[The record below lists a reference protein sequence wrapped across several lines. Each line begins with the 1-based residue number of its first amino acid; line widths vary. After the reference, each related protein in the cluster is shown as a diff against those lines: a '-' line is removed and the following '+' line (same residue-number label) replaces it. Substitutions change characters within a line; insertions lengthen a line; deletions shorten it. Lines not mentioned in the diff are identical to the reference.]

1 MMVMRVTVMMMM
13 MMMMMITG
21 DCCRRGAEGKPGVE
35 GGKIDISQS

>member
-1 MMVMRVTVMMMM
+1 MMVMRVTV

>member
-1 MMVMRVTVMMMM
+1 MMVMRVTVMM